1 MAKEEIET
9 FYPTNPQDWRTW
21 LEVNHDK
28 QQAVWLIFYKKKS
41 KKKTI
46 SWSEAVDEALC
57 YGWIDSKRQTI
68 DEEKFRQFF
77 SRRKLKSTWST
88 INKDKVI
95 ELTEKGLMTKAGFAC
110 IDIAKQNGSWSIL
123 DSVDA
128 LEVPA
133 DLQKALESYPTAVDF
148 FSGLSKSNKK
158 ILLYWVISA
167 KRAETRQKRI
177 NEIAKQAGEGKK
189 PKQFR

>member
-9 FYPTNPQDWRTW
+9 FYPTTPQEWRTW
-21 LEVNHDK
+21 LVDNHDK
-28 QQAVWLIFYKKKS
+28 KQAVWLMFYKKKT

-46 SWSEAVDEALC
+46 SWSQAVDEALC
-57 YGWIDSKRQTI
+57 YGWIDSKKKTI
-68 DEEKFRQFF
+68 DEEKYIQFF
-77 SRRKLKSTWST
+77 SRRKPKSTWSK
-88 INKDKVI
+88 INKNKVL
-95 ELTEKGLMTKAGFAC
+95 ELTEKGLMTKAGLAC
-110 IDIAKQNGSWSIL
+110 IDIAKENGSWSIL

-133 DLQKALESYPTAVDF
+133 DLQHALESYPTALDF
-148 FSGLSKSNKK
+148 FEGLSKSNKK

-177 NEIAKQAGEGKK
+177 NEIAEQAGEGKK